1 VIFSFSTTE
10 FTEFSESFLNLKM
23 IGSELTEKIIG
34 EAIFVHRNLGPG
46 LLESTYET
54 CLFHRLIKA
63 GLSVEKEKP
72 MPVFFDGVRLDCGYR
87 LDLVVEDSVVLELK
101 SVKKLREIHL
111 AQMITYLKL
120 GGYQTGCL

>member
-1 VIFSFSTTE
+1 
-10 FTEFSESFLNLKM
+10 M